1 MSYGQ
6 FEQFI
11 RNMTRVMATVNTRL
25 QRDLTMRGRMSRRF
39 SQREVGEFLN
49 VDVTYLIR
57 LANEEEAFPEGVK
70 SGRERTYSPSEIML
84 IRAILDSKPRARARY
99 LHWRAPTE
107 PVKIVTFGAQ
117 KGGTG
122 KSLSA
127 AHFAQ
132 YLNLFYGMRVGVIDA
147 DPQSTI
153 SLYFADDALPLFDP
167 DTETVA
173 DFMGVGDPGAKE
185 PTEHDPQTLD
195 AMWRATPWPGI
206 RLMPGGANIQNGDIS
221 MFFMSRNTGVPIY
234 RLLRDAIGRWER
246 AYLPKT
252 PTTDFR
258 TEDGTFDTARFE
270 AARDEALDVIVIDQ
284 QPSLTLVQLN
294 GLLAADSVVMPQT
307 MKGFDLATLATFVN
321 SISDYLDFIVGFDK
335 DFVIGSGAHF
345 VLPTIVQEQNDR
357 DTAQILD
364 LYEQAPNET
373 LQVWYAR
380 SDAIA
385 NAADEY
391 KSIYEYMPDKNRR
404 QSALAFMRNANA
416 VNDAIVGK
424 VWPNFEQR
432 GFAAEFIKEHWEV
445 EE

>member
-11 RNMTRVMATVNTRL
+11 RNMSRVMASVNTRL
-25 QRDLTMRGRMSRRF
+25 QRDLTMRSRLSRRF
-39 SQREVGEFLN
+39 SQREVSEFLN
-49 VDVTYLIR
+49 IDATYLIR
-57 LANEEEAFPEGVK
+57 LANEDPAFPEGEK
-70 SGRERTYSPSEIML
+70 IGRERTYSPHEIML
-84 IRAILDSKPRARARY
+84 IRALLDSNPNARRKH
-99 LHWRAPTE
+99 LHWRGPTE
-107 PVKIVTFGAQ
+107 PVKVVTFGAQ

-132 YLNLFYGMRVGVIDA
+132 YINLFYGLRVGVIDA

-153 SLYFADDALPLFDP
+153 SLYFADDALPLFDAE
-167 DTETVA
+167 TATVA

-185 PTEHDPQTLD
+185 PTLHSTDTLNK
-195 AMWRATPWPGI
+195 MWRPTPWPGV
-206 RLMPGGANIQNGDIS
+206 RLIPGGANIQNGDIS
-221 MFFMSRNTGVPIY
+221 MFFMSRNNGVPIY
-234 RLLRDAIGRWER
+234 RLLKDAIVRWEESHR
-246 AYLPKT
+246 PST
-252 PTTDFR
+252 ETNDFR
-258 TEDGTFDTARFE
+258 TTDGSFDLERYNNALNET
-270 AARDEALDVIVIDQ
+270 LDVIVIDQ

-321 SISDYLDFIVGFDK
+321 SIAEYLDFIVGFDK

-357 DTAQILD
+357 DTSQILD

-404 QSALAFMRNANA
+404 QSSLQFMRNANA

-424 VWPNFEQR
+424 VWPGFEQR
-432 GFAAEFIKEHWEV
+432 GFADTFIKERWEV
-445 EE
+445 E